1 MRLEDTD
8 SLKNN
13 LKGQN
18 CPSSN
23 KDYEVAYWKR
33 QITSLH
39 IVGNST

>member
-1 MRLEDTD
+1 MELEVAD

-18 CPSSN
+18 CPSFN
-23 KDYEVAYWKR
+23 KDYEVADWKR